1 MNEAFKNDVDKGLS
15 ANPKQLLSKYFYDET
30 GDALFV
36 KIMNMPEYYL
46 TKAEYEIFTR
56 QAKDIVNAVCADGQP
71 FELIELGAGDGTKT
85 IELLKEM
92 QGKVDFTYL
101 PIDISGN
108 ALTLLEKRLKKEV
121 PDVKVKTLQ
130 GDYFSVLGDI
140 KHNSVRKVILFLGSN
155 IGNMLDQNAGRFIIQ
170 LAAQL
175 NAGDKLLLGVDLK
188 KDPAIILPAYNDA
201 QGITSAFNLNLLTRI
216 NKELGGNFDVA
227 KFEHKPC
234 YNEEMGRAES
244 YIVSTEDQDV
254 TIEALGK
261 TYHFDKGENIH
272 MEISRKYDD
281 AAVNAIIEGT
291 GFFIEKKFT
300 DSKNYFTD
308 YLLTMQ

>member
-15 ANPKQLLSKYFYDET
+15 ANPKQLLSKYFYDKT

-261 TYHFDKGENIH
+261 TYHFDKGENIN